1 MLRKK
6 IMGGNFGATEM
17 FTLEE
22 NMGFRLLRPTEDRLR
37 PWPELPPVKT
47 ARERTAALL
56 EDIYRRERNS
66 SCPP

>member
-1 MLRKK
+1 
-6 IMGGNFGATEM
+6 M